1 MKTFIKIVLLSFLFF
16 ISFSGLSQAQS
27 GKGAYGNA
35 ISRRQFGS
43 KTADHITRGLRFNA
57 DVCAGINIDPSGD
70 VNVTAGAGYQFS
82 PYVYLGG
89 VIGSGYT
96 YDGPKVIVAADGR
109 VYFTKKRVTPMLSAQ
124 LGYMLHAD
132 KDYVMTGY
140 HVYKGELTS
149 EKWEYRRVYEHF
161 VYASGGIGA
170 RIYLTKKLGFTA
182 RFMVSTSCDYLP
194 FFGLC
199 AGIEF

>member
-1 MKTFIKIVLLSFLFF
+1 MKTFIKIVLLSFLLI

-27 GKGAYGNA
+27 GKGAYGNT
-35 ISRRQFGS
+35 ISRRQSGS
-43 KTADHITRGLRFNA
+43 RSADYITRGLRFNA
-57 DVCAGINIDPSGD
+57 DVCAGSNLDTGD
-70 VNVTAGAGYQFS
+70 VNVTAGVGYQFS

-96 YDGPKVIVAADGR
+96 DDGPKVIVAADGR

-132 KDYVMTGY
+132 HGYVMSGY
-140 HVYKGELTS
+140 NIYKGET
-149 EKWEYRRVYEHF
+149 WEYRRVNEHL

-182 RFMVSTSCDYLP
+182 RFMASTSCEYMP
-194 FFGLC
+194 FLGLC

>member
-16 ISFSGLSQAQS
+16 ISFSGQSQAQS

-35 ISRRQFGS
+35 ISRRSGS
-43 KTADHITRGLRFNA
+43 QQTAYMTRGLRFNA
-57 DVCAGINIDPSGD
+57 DVCAGGNLDGGD

-96 YDGPKVIVAADGR
+96 DDGPKVIVAADGR
-109 VYFTKKRVTPMLSAQ
+109 VYFSKKRVTPMLSAQ

-132 KDYVMTGY
+132 NEYVKYGY
-140 HVYKGELTS
+140 N
-149 EKWEYRRVYEHF
+149 KWKNERVNEHL

-182 RFMVSTSCDYLP
+182 RFMVSTTEDYMP

>member
-27 GKGAYGNA
+27 GKGAYGNT
-35 ISRRQFGS
+35 ISRRQFSS
-43 KTADHITRGLRFNA
+43 KTSDYMTRGLRFNA

-82 PYVYLGG
+82 PYAYLGG
-89 VIGSGYT
+89 VIGYGYT
-96 YDGPKVIVAADGR
+96 YKCHKAIVATDGR
-109 VYFTKKRVTPMLSAQ
+109 VYFTKKRATPMLSAQ
-124 LGYMLHAD
+124 LGYMFCED
-132 KDYVMTGY
+132 MGFRKYKYCGEW
-140 HVYKGELTS
+140 VYDWVPAHS
-149 EKWEYRRVYEHF
+149 

-182 RFMVSTSCDYLP
+182 RFIVSTSCDYLP

>member
-27 GKGAYGNA
+27 GKGAYGNT

-43 KTADHITRGLRFNA
+43 KTSDYMTRGLRFNA
-57 DVCAGINIDPSGD
+57 DVCAGANLDTGD

-89 VIGSGYT
+89 VIGSGYEG
-96 YDGPKVIVAADGR
+96 YGPKGIVAADCR
-109 VYFTKKRVTPMLSAQ
+109 MYFMKKRVSPMLSAQ
-124 LGYMLHAD
+124 FGYLFCSD
-132 KDYVMTGY
+132 TYSDYNYTWTY
-140 HVYKGELTS
+140 HL
-149 EKWEYRRVYEHF
+149 
-161 VYASGGIGA
+161 VYASGGVGA

-182 RFMVSTSCDYLP
+182 RFMVSTSINYLP
-194 FFGLC
+194 FLGLC

>member
-1 MKTFIKIVLLSFLFF
+1 MKTFIKIVLLSFLF
-16 ISFSGLSQAQS
+16 IIGFSGLSQAQS
-27 GKGAYGNA
+27 GKGAYGNT
-35 ISRRQFGS
+35 ISRRSGS
-43 KTADHITRGLRFNA
+43 QQADHITRGLRFNA
-57 DVCAGINIDPSGD
+57 DLCAGINIDPSGD

-132 KDYVMTGY
+132 NDYVMVY
-140 HVYKGELTS
+140 YKGA
-149 EKWEYRRVYEHF
+149 KWEEYERVNEHL

-182 RFMVSTSCDYLP
+182 RFIVSTSCDYLP

>member
-1 MKTFIKIVLLSFLFF
+1 MKTFIKIVLLSFLFI

-35 ISRRQFGS
+35 ISRRSGS
-43 KTADHITRGLRFNA
+43 QQTDYITRGLRFNA

-132 KDYVMTGY
+132 KDYVMSGY
-140 HVYKGELTS
+140 FYNGKYK
-149 EKWEYRRVYEHF
+149 EKWEYKRVNEHL

>member
-35 ISRRQFGS
+35 ISRRQSGS
-43 KTADHITRGLRFNA
+43 RSADYITRGLRFNA
-57 DVCAGINIDPSGD
+57 DVCAGSNLNTGD

-89 VIGSGYT
+89 VIGYGHT
-96 YDGPKVIVAADGR
+96 YLSHRVIIATDGR

-124 LGYMLHAD
+124 FGYLWCGSD
-132 KDYVMTGY
+132 NGY
-140 HVYKGELTS
+140 NPSGDNY
-149 EKWEYRRVYEHF
+149 
-161 VYASGGIGA
+161 VYASCGIGA
-170 RIYLTKKLGFTA
+170 RIYLTKKLGITA
-182 RFMVSTSCDYLP
+182 RFMVSTTVYYDP
-194 FFGLC
+194 FLGLC

>member
-16 ISFSGLSQAQS
+16 ISFSGQSQAQS
-27 GKGAYGNA
+27 GKGAYGNT

-57 DVCAGINIDPSGD
+57 DVCAGSNLSTGD

-89 VIGSGYT
+89 VFGTGNH
-96 YDGPKVIVAADGR
+96 GNGAKVIVAADSR
-109 VYFTKKRVTPMLSAQ
+109 VYFMKSRLTPMLSAQ
-124 LGYMLHAD
+124 FGYLCC
-132 KDYVMTGY
+132 GY
-140 HVYKGELTS
+140 S
-149 EKWEYRRVYEHF
+149 YRSGDHL
-161 VYASGGIGA
+161 VYASCGIGA
-170 RIYLTKKLGFTA
+170 RIYLTKKLGITA
-182 RFMVSTSCDYLP
+182 RFMASTTVRYDP
-194 FFGLC
+194 FLGLC

>member
-1 MKTFIKIVLLSFLFF
+1 MKTFIKIVLLSFLFI

-35 ISRRQFGS
+35 ISRRQSGS
-43 KTADHITRGLRFNA
+43 RSADYITRGLRFNA
-57 DVCAGINIDPSGD
+57 DVYAGINIDPSGD

-109 VYFTKKRVTPMLSAQ
+109 VYFTKKRVTPMISAQ

-132 KDYVMTGY
+132 NDYVMSGY
-140 HVYKGELTS
+140 NIYKGET
-149 EKWEYRRVYEHF
+149 WEYRRVNEHL

-182 RFMVSTSCDYLP
+182 RFMTSTSCGYLA
-194 FFGLC
+194 FLGLC

>member
-57 DVCAGINIDPSGD
+57 DLCAGINIDPTGD

-89 VIGSGYT
+89 VIGYGYT
-96 YDGPKVIVAADGR
+96 YGCHKAIVATDGR
-109 VYFTKKRVTPMLSAQ
+109 VYFTKKRATPMLSAQ

-132 KDYVMTGY
+132 HGYVMSGY
-140 HVYKGELTS
+140 NIYKGET
-149 EKWEYRRVYEHF
+149 WEYRRVNEHL

-182 RFMVSTSCDYLP
+182 RFMASTSCEYMP
-194 FFGLC
+194 FLGLC

>member
-35 ISRRQFGS
+35 ISRRSGS
-43 KTADHITRGLRFNA
+43 QQTDYMTRGLRFNA

-96 YDGPKVIVAADGR
+96 YDGAKVIVAADGR
-109 VYFTKKRVTPMLSAQ
+109 VYFSKKRVTPMLSAQ

-132 KDYVMTGY
+132 NEDVKYRAHIYD
-140 HVYKGELTS
+140 KEW
-149 EKWEYRRVYEHF
+149 KWEYKRVNEHL

-182 RFMVSTSCDYLP
+182 RFMVSTSCGYLA
-194 FFGLC
+194 FLGLC

>member
-16 ISFSGLSQAQS
+16 ISFSGQSQAQS
-27 GKGAYGNA
+27 GKGAYGNT
-35 ISRRQFGS
+35 ISRRSGS
-43 KTADHITRGLRFNA
+43 QQTDYMTRGLRFNA
-57 DVCAGINIDPSGD
+57 DVCAGSNIDAGD
-70 VNVTAGAGYQFS
+70 VNVTAGVGYQFS

-89 VIGSGYT
+89 VIGYGYT
-96 YDGPKVIVAADGR
+96 YKCHKAIVATDGR
-109 VYFTKKRVTPMLSAQ
+109 VYFTKKRATPMLSAQ
-124 LGYMLHAD
+124 LGYMFCED
-132 KDYVMTGY
+132 NGFRQYKYCGEW
-140 HVYKGELTS
+140 VYDWVPAHS
-149 EKWEYRRVYEHF
+149 

-170 RIYLTKKLGFTA
+170 RIYLTKRLGFTA

>member
-27 GKGAYGNA
+27 GKGAYGNT

-43 KTADHITRGLRFNA
+43 KTSDYMTRGFRFNA
-57 DVCAGINIDPSGD
+57 DVCAGINIDPAGD

-132 KDYVMTGY
+132 NGYVMSG
-140 HVYKGELTS
+140 GEM
-149 EKWEYRRVYEHF
+149 WGYRRVNEHL

-182 RFMVSTSCDYLP
+182 RFMASTTCGYLP
-194 FFGLC
+194 FLGLC

>member
-57 DVCAGINIDPSGD
+57 DVCAGSNLEAGG
-70 VNVTAGAGYQFS
+70 VNVTAGAGVGYQFS

-89 VIGSGYT
+89 VIGSGY
-96 YDGPKVIVAADGR
+96 DGLGPIGIVAADCR
-109 VYFTKKRVTPMLSAQ
+109 MYFMKKRVSPMLSAQ
-124 LGYMLHAD
+124 FGYLLCYD
-132 KDYVMTGY
+132 
-140 HVYKGELTS
+140 
-149 EKWEYRRVYEHF
+149 EKWDYHL

-182 RFMVSTSCDYLP
+182 RFMVSTSIDYSP
-194 FFGLC
+194 FLGLC

>member
-16 ISFSGLSQAQS
+16 ISFSGQSQAQS

-35 ISRRQFGS
+35 ISRRSGS
-43 KTADHITRGLRFNA
+43 QQADYITRGLRFNA
-57 DVCAGINIDPSGD
+57 DVCAGSNLAAGD

-96 YDGPKVIVAADGR
+96 DDGPKVIVAADGR

-132 KDYVMTGY
+132 HGYVMSDY
-140 HVYKGELTS
+140 NIYKEET
-149 EKWEYRRVYEHF
+149 WEYRRVNEHL

-182 RFMVSTSCDYLP
+182 RFMASTSCEYMP
-194 FFGLC
+194 FLGLC

>member
-27 GKGAYGNA
+27 GKGAYGNT

-43 KTADHITRGLRFNA
+43 KTTDHITRGLRFNA
-57 DVCAGINIDPSGD
+57 DVCAGSNLDTGD

-89 VIGSGYT
+89 VFGTGNHGY
-96 YDGPKVIVAADGR
+96 GAKVIVAADSR
-109 VYFTKKRVTPMLSAQ
+109 VYFMKSHLTPMLSAQ
-124 LGYMLHAD
+124 FGYLWCGSD
-132 KDYVMTGY
+132 KSYNPSGDNY
-140 HVYKGELTS
+140 
-149 EKWEYRRVYEHF
+149 
-161 VYASGGIGA
+161 VYASCGIGG
-170 RIYLTKKLGFTA
+170 RIYLTKKLGLTA
-182 RFMVSTSCDYLP
+182 RFMTSTTIDYLP
-194 FFGLC
+194 FLGLC

>member
-1 MKTFIKIVLLSFLFF
+1 MKTFIKIVLLSFLFI

-35 ISRRQFGS
+35 ISRRSGS
-43 KTADHITRGLRFNA
+43 QQTDYITRGLRFNA

-132 KDYVMTGY
+132 KDYVMSGY
-140 HVYKGELTS
+140 FYNGKYK
-149 EKWEYRRVYEHF
+149 EKWEYKRVNEHL

-170 RIYLTKKLGFTA
+170 RIYLTKKLAFTA

>member
-16 ISFSGLSQAQS
+16 ISFSGQSQAQS
-27 GKGAYGNA
+27 GKGAYGNT

-43 KTADHITRGLRFNA
+43 KTTDHITRGLKFNA
-57 DVCAGINIDPSGD
+57 DVCAGSNLDAGD

-89 VIGSGYT
+89 VIGSGYDG
-96 YDGPKVIVAADGR
+96 YGPKGIVAADCR
-109 VYFTKKRVTPMLSAQ
+109 MYFMKKRVSPMLSAQ
-124 LGYMLHAD
+124 FGYLFCSDTNDGHSWD
-132 KDYVMTGY
+132 CY
-140 HVYKGELTS
+140 HM
-149 EKWEYRRVYEHF
+149 
-161 VYASGGIGA
+161 VYASGGVGA

-182 RFMVSTSCDYLP
+182 RFMASTSIDYLP
-194 FFGLC
+194 FLGLC

>member
-1 MKTFIKIVLLSFLFF
+1 MKTFIKIVLLSFLFI

-35 ISRRQFGS
+35 ISRRSGS
-43 KTADHITRGLRFNA
+43 QQTDYITRGLRFNA

-109 VYFTKKRVTPMLSAQ
+109 VYFSKKRVTPMLSAQ

-132 KDYVMTGY
+132 NDYVMSGY
-140 HVYKGELTS
+140 NIYKGET
-149 EKWEYRRVYEHF
+149 WEYRRVNEHL

-182 RFMVSTSCDYLP
+182 RFMASTSCYYSAFL
-194 FFGLC
+194 GLC

>member
-1 MKTFIKIVLLSFLFF
+1 MKTFIKIVLLSFLFI

-35 ISRRQFGS
+35 ISHRRSGS
-43 KTADHITRGLRFNA
+43 QQADYMTRGLRFNA
-57 DVCAGINIDPSGD
+57 DLCAGINIDPAGD

-89 VIGSGYT
+89 VIGSGYVFS
-96 YDGPKVIVAADGR
+96 GPKVIVAADGR

-132 KDYVMTGY
+132 LQYIYGTWGY
-140 HVYKGELTS
+140 A
-149 EKWEYRRVYEHF
+149 RVYEHF

-182 RFMVSTSCDYLP
+182 RFMASTSCDYLA
-194 FFGLC
+194 FLGLC

>member
-27 GKGAYGNA
+27 GKGAYGNT

-43 KTADHITRGLRFNA
+43 KTSDYMTRGLRFNA
-57 DVCAGINIDPSGD
+57 DVCAGSNLDTGD

-89 VIGSGYT
+89 VFGTGNHGY
-96 YDGPKVIVAADGR
+96 GAKVIVAADSR
-109 VYFTKKRVTPMLSAQ
+109 VYFMKSRLTPMLSAQ
-124 LGYMLHAD
+124 FGYLWCGHD
-132 KDYVMTGY
+132 KYDPDIDHNY
-140 HVYKGELTS
+140 
-149 EKWEYRRVYEHF
+149 
-161 VYASGGIGA
+161 VYASCGIGA
-170 RIYLTKKLGFTA
+170 RIYLTKKLGITA
-182 RFMVSTSCDYLP
+182 RFMTSTTVYYEP
-194 FFGLC
+194 FLGLC

>member
-16 ISFSGLSQAQS
+16 ISFSGQSQAQS
-27 GKGAYGNA
+27 GKGAYGNT
-35 ISRRQFGS
+35 ISRRSGS
-43 KTADHITRGLRFNA
+43 QQTDYMTRGLRFNA

-109 VYFTKKRVTPMLSAQ
+109 VYFTKKRVTPMISAQ

-132 KDYVMTGY
+132 NDYVMSGY
-140 HVYKGELTS
+140 NIYKGET
-149 EKWEYRRVYEHF
+149 WEYRRVNEHL

-182 RFMVSTSCDYLP
+182 RFMTSTSCGYLA
-194 FFGLC
+194 FLGLC

>member
-1 MKTFIKIVLLSFLFF
+1 MKTFIKIVLLSFLFI

-27 GKGAYGNA
+27 GKGAYGNT

-43 KTADHITRGLRFNA
+43 KTTDHITRGLRFNA
-57 DVCAGINIDPSGD
+57 DVCAGGNLDGGD

-96 YDGPKVIVAADGR
+96 DDGPKVIVAADGR
-109 VYFTKKRVTPMLSAQ
+109 VYFSKKRVTPMLSAQ

-132 KDYVMTGY
+132 NEYVKYGY
-140 HVYKGELTS
+140 N
-149 EKWEYRRVYEHF
+149 KWKNERVNEHL

-182 RFMVSTSCDYLP
+182 RFMVSTTEDYMP

>member
-1 MKTFIKIVLLSFLFF
+1 MKTFIKIVLLSFLF
-16 ISFSGLSQAQS
+16 IIGFSALSQAQS
-27 GKGAYGNA
+27 GKGAYGNT

-43 KTADHITRGLRFNA
+43 KTADHMTRGLRFNA
-57 DVCAGINIDPSGD
+57 DVCAGMNIDPSGD

-82 PYVYLGG
+82 PYVYLGA

-132 KDYVMTGY
+132 KDYVMSGY
-140 HVYKGELTS
+140 FYNGKYKG
-149 EKWEYRRVYEHF
+149 EKWEYKRVNEHL

-182 RFMVSTSCDYLP
+182 RFMASTSCYYSAFL
-194 FFGLC
+194 GLC

>member
-27 GKGAYGNA
+27 GKGAYGNT
-35 ISRRQFGS
+35 ISRRSGS
-43 KTADHITRGLRFNA
+43 QQTDYITRGLRFNA

-109 VYFTKKRVTPMLSAQ
+109 VYFSKKRVTPMLSAQ

-132 KDYVMTGY
+132 KRDI
-140 HVYKGELTS
+140 YKGWKE
-149 EKWEYRRVYEHF
+149 EWVYARVNEHF

-182 RFMVSTSCDYLP
+182 RFMASTSCDYLP
-194 FFGLC
+194 FLGLC